1 MNPEGSSTQVVG
13 IGASAGGLDALKE
26 FFTAMPADSGLG
38 FVVVQHLDPGHVSYM
53 ASLLAKCTD
62 MRVVQAEDRSPIER
76 NCVYTI
82 PPNKFLFVK
91 DGMLHLTEPVK
102 RDGIRMPIDFFF
114 RSLAEDQ
121 HEKAIAMLFSGS
133 GTDGTLG
140 IREIRG
146 ANGIVIVQ
154 DPKTAQFGNMIESA
168 IETGM
173 VDCVLP
179 VGEISGALLHYVR
192 QSPVEPTDADSEGG
206 RDHLGS
212 IIDLLGSQTKND
224 FRFYKNST
232 LQRRI
237 ARRMG
242 LHRIGDFSEYY
253 RFLLQDSDELARLS
267 KDMLISVTSFF
278 RDPEAFAVL
287 ADNVI
292 KPLVQEANNDRAL
305 RVWVTGCATGEE
317 AYSIAMLL
325 MEESARSRKRSPLQV
340 FASDI
345 DHDALKYARE
355 GIYPESI
362 SADVSEERLARFFNK
377 KDHVYQVNKEIR
389 EVMTFAAHNVI
400 MDPPFMKLDLISCR
414 NLLIYIEPEIQKKI
428 LSLFGFALTPDG
440 YLFLGK
446 SETTVEQSDLFEP
459 VSRSFRIFRRKPS
472 AAVEV
477 ANFPTRSGAPAALP
491 LRPER
496 RPSVKLSDLN
506 QQVLLKHFNASLVLI
521 DENGNIL
528 HFYGES
534 HKYLKHPFGD
544 ANLNLFEMTD
554 DRHSLRLRLAIQKAA
569 RENHAS
575 KLGALDFTRDDSNYF
590 ADVTVIPV
598 VEPKSGNRL
607 LAVIF
612 EDAAAPVKDSP
623 IGVEETE
630 IGRRDDLTERLE
642 AEIAKLRDEL
652 QTTID
657 DFQTTHEE
665 LTAANEEVLA
675 INEELQST
683 NEELETSKEEMQS
696 VNEEL
701 TTVNNQLTDKIEEL
715 SRTND
720 DLANFLNSSEVGTIF
735 LDTGFCV
742 RRFTPSAT
750 KLLNLIPLDL
760 GRPVSH
766 ISNNLIDVDLTSVAD
781 NVLKGLVPVEK
792 EVQTSDGRWHVM
804 RSIPYRT
811 LSNLID
817 GVVFTFTDVTRLK
830 EAQDYAENIVSTVR
844 ESLIVLSPE
853 LRIVSANRA
862 FCETFKVA
870 REETVGRLIYEVG
883 NRQWD
888 IPRLRELLEE
898 VLPREARFENLE
910 VEHQFPSIGH
920 RIMSLSARRI
930 YDKQQ
935 KAVQLILLAI
945 DDITDRKQAEQA
957 LHALTQELETRV
969 AERTAELEQANRVLV
984 EYIEERQKLE
994 EQLRHAQKMESVGT
1008 LAAGVAHD
1016 FNNILNIIQ
1025 GYASVLRQRA
1035 GMDARIAENLCVIDD
1050 AIKRGA
1056 ALVQQL
1062 LTIGQ
1067 KTEEKLEPTD
1077 VNTLIHG
1084 LLRLLQQTFP
1094 KTIEVTLELDSEL
1107 PPVMAS
1113 PGQINQALLNLCINA
1128 RDAMPDGG
1136 RLTLR
1141 TEAVDG
1147 TSLQDSAEAKA
1158 ERYVRIEV
1166 SDTGTGMDENVQS
1179 RIFDPF
1185 FTTKETGRGTGLGL
1199 AMVYGI
1205 VKSHNG
1211 LIQVKSNPMDGT

>member
-1 MNPEGSSTQVVG
+1 M
-13 IGASAGGLDALKE
+13 KE

-38 FVVVQHLDPGHVSYM
+38 FVVVQHLDPDHMSYM

-62 MRVVQAEDRSPIER
+62 MTVVQAEDRSPIRR

-114 RSLAEDQ
+114 RSLAQDQ
-121 HEKAIAMLFSGS
+121 HEKAVAMLFSGS
-133 GTDGTLG
+133 GSDGTLG

-146 ANGIVIVQ
+146 ASGIVMVQ

-168 IETGM
+168 IATGM

-179 VGEISGALLHYVR
+179 VGEIPDALLQYVR

-212 IIDLLGSQTKND
+212 IIYLLGSQTKND

-232 LQRRI
+232 LQRRV

-242 LHRIGDFSEYY
+242 LHRIGNFSEYY
-253 RFLLQDSDELARLS
+253 RFLLQDPDELASLS

-278 RDPEAFAVL
+278 RDPEAFAEL
-287 ADNVI
+287 ANKVI
-292 KPLVQEANNDRAL
+292 KPLVQEGNSDRAL

-325 MEESARSRKRSPLQV
+325 MEESARSRKRSPIQV

-345 DHDALKYARE
+345 DHDALKCARE

-362 SADVSEERLARFFNK
+362 SADVSEERLARFFTK
-377 KDHVYQVNKEIR
+377 KDHVYQINKEIR

-414 NLLIYIEPEIQKKI
+414 NLLIYIEPGMQKKI
-428 LSLFGFALTPDG
+428 LSLFGFALKPDG

-446 SETTVEQSDLFEP
+446 SETVVEQSDSFEP

-491 LRPER
+491 SRQER

-506 QQVLLKHFNASLVLI
+506 QQVLLKHFNASIVLI

-544 ANLNLFEMTD
+544 ASLNLFEMTD
-554 DRHSLRLRLAIQKAA
+554 DRHSLKVRLAAQKAA
-569 RENHAS
+569 RENHAA
-575 KLGALDFTRDDSNYF
+575 KLGALDFSRDDSNYF
-590 ADVTVIPV
+590 ADVTITPV

-612 EDAAAPVKDSP
+612 EDAPAPVKDAP

-642 AEIAKLRDEL
+642 AEIARLRDEL

-665 LTAANEEVLA
+665 LTTANEEVLA

-701 TTVNNQLTDKIEEL
+701 ITVNNQLNDKIEEL
-715 SRTND
+715 SRTTD

-760 GRPVSH
+760 GRPVSN

-781 NVLKGLVPVEK
+781 NVLKSLVPVEK

-811 LSNLID
+811 LNNLID

-844 ESLIVLSPE
+844 ESLIVLSPD
-853 LRIVSANRA
+853 LSIVSANRA
-862 FCETFKVA
+862 FFETFRVA

-883 NRQWD
+883 NHQWD

-898 VLPREARFENLE
+898 VLPRDARFENLD
-910 VEHQFPSIGH
+910 VEHEFPSIGQ

-930 YDKQQ
+930 YDKQEN
-935 KAVQLILLAI
+935 AVQLILLAI
-945 DDITDRKQAEQA
+945 DDITEPKKAEQA
-957 LHALTQELETRV
+957 LHKLTQELETRV
-969 AERTAELEQANRVLV
+969 AERTAELEQANRTLI
-984 EYIEERQKLE
+984 EDIEERQKLE
-994 EQLRHAQKMESVGT
+994 EQLRQAQKMESIGT

-1016 FNNILNIIQ
+1016 FNNILNIIL
-1025 GYASVLRQRA
+1025 GYASVLREHA
-1035 GMDARIAENLCVIDD
+1035 GKGDRIAETLNVIDE
-1050 AIKRGA
+1050 AIRRGA
-1056 ALVQQL
+1056 VLVQQL
-1062 LTIGQ
+1062 LTIGK
-1067 KTEEKLEPTD
+1067 KTEESLEPTD

-1084 LLRLLQQTFP
+1084 LLRLLRQTFR
-1094 KTIEVTLELDSEL
+1094 KTIEVTPELGREL

-1113 PGQINQALLNLCINA
+1113 PSQINQALLNLCINA

-1136 RLTLR
+1136 KLTLR

-1147 TSLQDSAEAKA
+1147 TTLQDYPEAKA

-1179 RIFDPF
+1179 RIFEPF
-1185 FTTKETGRGTGLGL
+1185 FTTKETGQGTGLGL
-1199 AMVYGI
+1199 AVVYGI

-1211 LIQVKSNPMDGT
+1211 LIQVESSPTGGTTFRLYFPVAPSGERLNAQRL